1 MEACWGKVLPALSF
15 CTGRGVPIDLDSRRL
30 EEHQQH
36 NDRDIDR
43 FVVSSLSHL
52 RPCDGVL
59 TSFPID
65 HYLVEREKVNHDVF
79 VVELLV
85 HLVGKDGVLE
95 QVECVAVQLG
105 DAGISAVPLDGL
117 QEVVQC
123 NEKIRAL
130 KVAEPV
136 VFQR

>member
-1 MEACWGKVLPALSF
+1 MEACWGQVLPTLSF
-15 CTGRGVPIDLDSRRL
+15 CTGRGVPIDLVSRRL
-30 EEHQQH
+30 EDHRQH
-36 NDRDIDR
+36 NDCDIDR
-43 FVVSSLSHL
+43 LVVSSVSYL

-65 HYLVEREKVNHDVF
+65 HYLVEREKVNHNVL

-95 QVECVAVQLG
+95 EIECVAVQLG

-130 KVAEPV
+130 EDAEPV